1 MFLTVTQNC
10 FEWPES
16 IRSDHGG
23 ETVGVWN
30 AMEEISGLNRG
41 SFLLSASLSSTF
53 NQFNF
58 YTLNGIVI
66 PASSTDF
73 PKAQCW
79 EH

>member
-1 MFLTVTQNC
+1 
-10 FEWPES
+10 
-16 IRSDHGG
+16 
-23 ETVGVWN
+23 
-30 AMEEISGLNRG
+30 MEEIRGLNRG
-41 SFLLSASLSSTF
+41 SFLLSASLSPTF

-79 EH
+79 EHQFKGEKKPKKQARSARGG